1 MLLHEK
7 LAPYRLILASSSPRR
22 RQLMADAGLRFETAE
37 KYECEETYP
46 SDTAAEDV
54 AAYLS
59 ALKSRAYPKPLAA
72 NEILVTADTT
82 VVVGNEVLGKPAD
95 RGDAVAMLRRLSGC
109 GHTVITGV
117 TVRSATAERTFKAST
132 TVRFRTL
139 SDEEISYYVDTFRPY
154 DKAGAYGIQE
164 WIGYAAVKGIEG
176 SFYNVMGLPVQKLY
190 MELDDFIGR

>member
-22 RQLMADAGLRFETAE
+22 RQLMADAELRFETAE

-59 ALKSRAYPKPLAA
+59 VLKSRAYPKPLAA
-72 NEILVTADTT
+72 NEILVTTDTT

-109 GHTVITGV
+109 GHIVITGV
-117 TVRSATAERTFKAST
+117 TVRSAVAERTFKAST

-139 SDEEISYYVDTFRPY
+139 RDEEIAYYVDTFRPY

-164 WIGYAAVKGIEG
+164 WIGYAAVEGIEG
-176 SFYNVMGLPVQKLY
+176 SFYNVMGLPVQRLY

>member
-59 ALKSRAYPKPLAA
+59 VLKSRAYPKPLAA

-109 GHTVITGV
+109 GHIVITGV
-117 TVRSATAERTFKAST
+117 TVRSAVAERTFKAST

-139 SDEEISYYVDTFRPY
+139 SDEEIAYYVDTFRPY

-164 WIGYAAVKGIEG
+164 WIGYAAVEGIEG
-176 SFYNVMGLPVQKLY
+176 SFYNVMGLPVQRLY